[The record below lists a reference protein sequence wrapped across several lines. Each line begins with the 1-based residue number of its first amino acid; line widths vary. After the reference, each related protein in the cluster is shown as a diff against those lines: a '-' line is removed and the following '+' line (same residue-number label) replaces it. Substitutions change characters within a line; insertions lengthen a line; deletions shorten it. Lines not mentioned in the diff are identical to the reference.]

1 MQVNWIRHCY
11 LNCMD
16 AQFSGIALSL
26 FPCGCCLLISQA
38 CIFTRLSLCRSP
50 LPRPKES
57 CVLLQFSSVP
67 FSHSVLSDSANPWIA
82 ARQASLFN
90 YLDIHQSHTLISMH
104 LQEDKEIE
112 IKSELLE
119 DKDNQTMVK
128 YTLRRYL
135 DHRSIHSM
143 LRHLNYV

>member
-1 MQVNWIRHCY
+1 MQVNWIQHCY

-16 AQFSGIALSL
+16 AQFSGMALSL
-26 FPCGCCLLISQA
+26 CPCGCCLLISQT
-38 CIFTRLSLCRSP
+38 CTFTRLSLCRSP

-67 FSHSVLSDSANPWIA
+67 FSHSVMSDSLQTHESQH
-82 ARQASLFN
+82 ARPPCSTILIFTKV
-90 YLDIHQSHTLISMH
+90 ILISMH
-104 LQEDKEIE
+104 LQEHKEIE

>member
-1 MQVNWIRHCY
+1 
-11 LNCMD
+11 
-16 AQFSGIALSL
+16 
-26 FPCGCCLLISQA
+26 
-38 CIFTRLSLCRSP
+38 
-50 LPRPKES
+50 
-57 CVLLQFSSVP
+57 
-67 FSHSVLSDSANPWIA
+67 
-82 ARQASLFN
+82 
-90 YLDIHQSHTLISMH
+90 MH
-104 LQEDKEIE
+104 LQEHKEIE